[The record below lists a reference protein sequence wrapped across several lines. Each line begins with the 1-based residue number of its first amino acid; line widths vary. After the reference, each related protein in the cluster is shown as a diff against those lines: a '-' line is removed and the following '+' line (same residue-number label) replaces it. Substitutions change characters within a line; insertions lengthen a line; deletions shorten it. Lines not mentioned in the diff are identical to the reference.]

1 MLTVTPV
8 RYRSG
13 VIRQAEAA
21 RHVSQRVQVGRFRL
35 DSQLHIPDKPRGVV
49 LCIGDGG
56 SSLLDLEHRAV
67 AIALNDAAIATVLID
82 LLTDEERADTCVAA
96 YRRND
101 IQLLASRAV
110 GATDWLGVDVPTRDL
125 PIGYFGTGV
134 GAAIGLA
141 AAAGRPASVSAIV
154 CFGGRPL
161 LVRPALPQV
170 RAPTLLM
177 VYEADRAL
185 VKLNRSALSQMLGEK
200 CLQVVPM
207 VNDSFAI
214 EAMLKPARDWF
225 QQYLV
230 PPA

>member
-1 MLTVTPV
+1 MP
-8 RYRSG
+8 
-13 VIRQAEAA
+13 
-21 RHVSQRVQVGRFRL
+21 QRVQVGRLRL
-35 DSQLHIPDKPRGVV
+35 DGQLHIPDKPRGVV
-49 LCIGDGG
+49 LCIADGG

-67 AIALNDAAIATVLID
+67 AVALNDAAIATLLID
-82 LLTDEERADTCVAA
+82 LLTDKERADACVAA

-110 GATDWLGVDVPTRDL
+110 GATDWLGGEVQTQDL
-125 PIGYFGTGV
+125 PIGYFGTGI

-141 AAAGRPASVSAIV
+141 AAACRPASVSAIV

-170 RAPTLLM
+170 RAPTLLI
-177 VYEADRAL
+177 VFEDDGAL
-185 VKLNRSALSQMLGEK
+185 VKLNRSALSQILGEK

-207 VNDSFAI
+207 VHDSSAI
-214 EAMLKPARDWF
+214 EAMLRPARGWF

-230 PPA
+230 SPV